1 MATISSLV
9 DRVRLELGDQA
20 STFQVTLLGD
30 GEKTRFET
38 GYFPLDGSTL
48 TVTVDGDA
56 VDPEDITVEER
67 TGLVILASAPDDAAE
82 VVFSGT
88 RYRYF
93 GGTDIQTFVNAAVAQ
108 HIYHRTDAFGRQ
120 MNIQNLPIVEEY
132 PLAILGSIM
141 ALMALVTDA
150 SFDIDILAP
159 DGVNIPRS
167 ERYRQLM
174 DLLATRQQQYKELCA
189 ALNIGLYRIEVFN
202 LRRVS
207 RTTGKLVPVYID
219 QEIDDYSAKQRV
231 YIPTNTLGSDPVP
244 TSTVTLDLTFT
255 QGDLFTQEIII
266 GEDITGRT
274 PKAQIRIYPESL
286 QAWAEFEI
294 EVTDYETG
302 TLTISLTSTQ
312 TRRLPLKT
320 FWDLQTTNDDDE
332 TDITTHIRGT
342 VFCQRDVTRDG
353 GVVPE
358 TAGGVQPPLLSGDAQ
373 EGFHELQTWDGTGQG
388 TY

>member
-1 MATISSLV
+1 MTTVNSLV

-20 STFQVTLLGD
+20 STFEATFLGD
-30 GEKTRFET
+30 GSKTRFET
-38 GYFPLDGSTL
+38 GYFPLDAA
-48 TVTVDGDA
+48 TVVVKVGGYTQTSNQVT
-56 VDPEDITVEER
+56 IEER
-67 TGLVILASAPDDAAE
+67 TGVIIFTTAPNNNIT
-82 VVFSGT
+82 VSVKGSRF
-88 RYRYF
+88 RYF
-93 GGTDIQTFVNAAVAQ
+93 GGNDILTFVNAAVSQ
-108 HIYHRTDAFGRQ
+108 HLYHRTDAFGRQ
-120 MNIQNLPIVEEY
+120 LTLENLPAVEEY
-132 PLAILGSIM
+132 PVSILGAIM

-150 SFDIDILAP
+150 SFDIDIMAP

-167 ERYRQLM
+167 ERYRQLL
-174 DLLATRQQQYKELCA
+174 DLIATRQQQYKELCA

-244 TSTVTLDLTFT
+244 SSITTLDLAFT
-255 QGDLFTQEIII
+255 QGDTFSQSITLNTN
-266 GEDITGRT
+266 ITGRT

-294 EVTDYETG
+294 TVTNAATG
-302 TLTISLTSTQ
+302 AITISLDSTK

-320 FWDLQTTNDDDE
+320 FWDLQTTDNTDD
-332 TDITTHIRGT
+332 TDITTHVRGM

-353 GVVPE
+353 GAVQE
-358 TAGGVQPPLLSGDAQ
+358 LAGGVQPPLLSGDAQ
-373 EGFHELQTWDGTGQG
+373 EGFHILETWDGTGQG
-388 TY
+388 SY

>member
-1 MATISSLV
+1 MTTVNSLV

-20 STFQVTLLGD
+20 STFEVSFLGD
-30 GEKTRFET
+30 GSKTRFET
-38 GYFPLDGSTL
+38 GYFPLASALL
-48 TVTVDGDA
+48 TVTVDGTPLTSSDF
-56 VDPEDITVEER
+56 TVEER
-67 TGLVILASAPDDAAE
+67 TGLVILDTAPDADA
-82 VVFSGT
+82 VVIFNGT

-93 GGTDIQTFVNAAVAQ
+93 GSTDITSFVSAAVAQ
-108 HIYHRTDAFGRQ
+108 HVYHRTDAFGRQ
-120 MNIQNLPIVEEY
+120 MTLENLPFVEEY
-132 PLAILGSIM
+132 PLAILGCLM
-141 ALMALVTDA
+141 ALNALVTDA
-150 SFDIDILAP
+150 SFDIDIMAP

-174 DLLATRQQQYKELCA
+174 DLIATKQQQYRELCA

-244 TSTVTLDLTFT
+244 SSSTTLDLTFT
-255 QGDLFTQEIII
+255 QGDIFSQEVVL
-266 GEDITGRT
+266 GVDITGRT

-286 QAWAEFEI
+286 QAWAEFAV
-294 EVTDYETG
+294 EVTDEVTG
-302 TLTISLTSTQ
+302 TITISLTSTQ

-320 FWDLQTTNDDDE
+320 FWDLQTTDDIDD
-332 TDITTHIRGT
+332 TDIQTHLKGM

-353 GVVPE
+353 GVVQE

-388 TY
+388 SY

>member
-1 MATISSLV
+1 MTTVNSLI

-20 STFQVTLLGD
+20 STFEVSFLGD
-30 GEKTRFET
+30 GSKKRFES
-38 GYFPLDGSTL
+38 GYFPLDATTVVVKVAG
-48 TVTVDGDA
+48 VTVA
-56 VDPEDITVEER
+56 SNQVTIEER
-67 TGLVILASAPDDAAE
+67 TGLIILATAPANNAT
-82 VVFSGT
+82 VVISGT

-93 GGTDIQTFVNAAVAQ
+93 GGADITNFVNAAVAQ
-108 HIYHRTDAFGRQ
+108 HVYHRTDAFGRQ
-120 MNIQNLPIVEEY
+120 MTLENLPFVEEY
-132 PLAILGSIM
+132 PVSILGCLM
-141 ALMALVTDA
+141 ALTALVTDA

-174 DLLATRQQQYKELCA
+174 DLIAMRQQQYRELCA
-189 ALNIGLYRIEVFN
+189 ALNIGLYRIEVFK

-244 TSTVTLDLTFT
+244 SSTTTLDLKFT
-255 QGDLFTQEIII
+255 QGDAFTQSIVL
-266 GEDITGRT
+266 GVDITGRT

-286 QAWAEFEI
+286 QAWAEFAI
-294 EVTDYETG
+294 TVTNAATG
-302 TLTISLTSTQ
+302 AITISLDSTK

-320 FWDLQTTNDDDE
+320 FWDLQTTSNTDA
-332 TDITTHIRGT
+332 TDIQTHLRGT

-353 GVVPE
+353 GVVQE
-358 TAGGVQPPLLSGDAQ
+358 ISSMVQPPLLSGDAQ
-373 EGFHELQTWDGTGQG
+373 EGFHELETWDGTGQG
-388 TY
+388 SY